1 MRDDQTSNCWSYGS
15 INHPASQSRKMSIG
29 VVVGSIAKKKSGCAK
44 EREVVVP
51 NAETENANLAKTTK
65 ETTTPEQMGS
75 PWISTRPF
83 HKDIPTSDAALH
95 AKQANNLSSVG
106 KRQYRLDGARNTPLK
121 YSVENSTNKTSI
133 LQFSDDTHKQFSGVT
148 YRKRELNNGKVEE
161 VKDFTVATAQEVI
174 TPDKEV
180 LVDKTDAQE
189 NTRTETLRMKLWN
202 ILGAAAS
209 PNDQHTKSQ
218 ELEVGDDNLNPQPQ
232 FDQMADLVKLKKNSD
247 EPEDKYMEKGD
258 AFIKPRQ
265 NSDTIETD
273 SESPENTVRRP
284 VTRSLIPKRARAKV
298 GKTTAKPAP
307 SSGYKRKQRDNVF
320 SFEQE
325 CFETLQDSAGKSSK
339 FQKKRENTGFRK
351 EIHEVCFPEKDNS
364 TKIQQAI
371 NRRGKRPPA
380 KKACPGGTIVGDFHG
395 YLHDNLEPE
404 KIKPEKTISE
414 KEIRFQK
421 KRENTGFRTETH
433 EVCLSEKDNPTKI
446 QQAINKR
453 GKRPSTKKTC
463 SGGTKMAD
471 FQSSLPDN
479 EKEFPE
485 QEKPTPE
492 KDIYHSPIKSKKFG
506 DCDKSESRNQRQDSE
521 NPSFKD
527 AVNPEDN
534 FLSPT
539 FGIRRSVSSS
549 PSSIPKSDQRAD
561 CSSPAP
567 MERRF
572 VIGDIHRFRNSLTSK
587 QEFSENAQTQSSDA
601 AEEIR
606 DSPMKT
612 TPDMEKN
619 DAESGLSVSSSEERD
634 LENFEEG
641 SPVIQG
647 HKWIVED
654 KCMEEPSEPIEVDGL
669 ARAVEL
675 FALGLAKLKTKMKT
689 ATTRKSSEILA
700 SVAAEVQLQ
709 LQNVESQIQMDMGK
723 LTNLSKLKRKKLE
736 TRFEEQQG
744 QLKVICDKFKEQVNQ
759 HLQDCRSTIEGL
771 EVYQTEFKGTVEK
784 QKASHR
790 KLVSQVEEAI
800 ENQLNDAQKRIKV
813 MNETRRGQM
822 LQLKRQLA
830 SCLREGILS

>member
-1 MRDDQTSNCWSYGS
+1 MDSGRQKYMRDDQTSNCWSYGS

-29 VVVGSIAKKKSGCAK
+29 VVVDSIAKKKSGCAK

-51 NAETENANLAKTTK
+51 NAEIVNTNIANTIQGKFNGEEVTAAKTTK
-65 ETTTPEQMGS
+65 ETKNPEQVSS

-83 HKDIPTSDAALH
+83 HEEILTSDTALH
-95 AKQANNLSSVG
+95 AKQASKLSSVS
-106 KRQYRLDGARNTPLK
+106 KRQYRLDGARNTPLT
-121 YSVENSTNKTSI
+121 YSVEFCANSSSI
-133 LQFSDDTHKQFSGVT
+133 LQSGDNKHKKFSGVT
-148 YRKRELNNGKVEE
+148 YKKRGVNNGTVEE
-161 VKDFTVATAQEVI
+161 VQDFTFATVQEVI
-174 TPDKEV
+174 MPDKQV
-180 LVDKTDAQE
+180 LPDKTDAQE

-218 ELEVGDDNLNPQPQ
+218 EPEVGDDNLNPQPE
-232 FDQMADLVKLKKNSD
+232 FDQMADTVKLTKSSD
-247 EPEDKYMEKGD
+247 KPEDKDKEKGD

-284 VTRSLIPKRARAKV
+284 VTRSLIPKRGRAKV
-298 GKTTAKPAP
+298 GKTTAKPTP
-307 SSGYKRKQRDNVF
+307 SSGHKRKQRDTVF

-325 CFETLQDSAGKSSK
+325 CFETLQDSAGRSSK
-339 FQKKRENTGFRK
+339 
-351 EIHEVCFPEKDNS
+351 
-364 TKIQQAI
+364 
-371 NRRGKRPPA
+371 
-380 KKACPGGTIVGDFHG
+380 
-395 YLHDNLEPE
+395 
-404 KIKPEKTISE
+404 
-414 KEIRFQK
+414 FQK

-433 EVCLSEKDNPTKI
+433 EVCLPEKDNSTKI
-446 QQAINKR
+446 KQAINRR
-453 GKRPSTKKTC
+453 GKRPPAKKAC
-463 SGGTKMAD
+463 SGGTKMGGLHG
-471 FQSSLPDN
+471 SLPNN
-479 EKEFPE
+479 EKEFLE
-485 QEKPTPE
+485 QEKTIPE
-492 KDIYHSPIKSKKFG
+492 KEICHSPLTSKKFG
-506 DCDKSESRNQRQDSE
+506 DCDNPESKNQREDSE
-521 NPSFKD
+521 NPSLKS

-539 FGIRRSVSSS
+539 FGIRTRMSSSS
-549 PSSIPKSDQRAD
+549 PSIPKSDQRAD
-561 CSSPAP
+561 YSSPAP

-572 VIGDIHRFRNSLTSK
+572 DMGDIRCFRTSSTSK
-587 QEFSENAQTQSSDA
+587 QDFSENAQTQSSDA
-601 AEEIR
+601 SEEIR
-606 DSPMKT
+606 DSPLMKT
-612 TPDMEKN
+612 SPDMEKN
-619 DAESGLSVSSSEERD
+619 DAESGQSLSSSEERD
-634 LENFEEG
+634 LETFEEG

-647 HKWIVED
+647 HKWTGVD
-654 KCMEEPSEPIEVDGL
+654 NCVEEPSEPNEVDGL

-675 FALGLAKLKTKMKT
+675 FALGLEKLKTKMKT
-689 ATTRKSSEILA
+689 ATTRKSSEILT

-709 LQNVESQIQMDMGK
+709 LQNVESQIQTDMGK
-723 LTNLSKLKRKKLE
+723 LTNLGKSKRKKLE

-744 QLKVICDKFKEQVNQ
+744 QLKVICDKFKEQINQ
-759 HLQDCRSTIEGL
+759 HLQDCRSTFEGL